1 MSPLYLYAVL
11 GAAPSADAGAGLAGE
26 PLRLLRC
33 GEVLVA
39 AGEMTEAPA
48 IAPETLRA
56 HDAVVRRLA
65 DTTDAILPAR
75 FGMIARDESVLCA
88 RLEPAASSL
97 REALARVAGREQMI
111 LRVFRAPAPSTD
123 AASSADVTASA
134 GLGSSVGAAPSAS
147 LSTGTAG
154 QGARYLAERASA
166 RRAAAEVPEI
176 AALRPVL
183 DRFVT
188 AERVERHDAPP
199 LVASVY
205 HLVARGGADVYAE
218 AVEHACAELCDVRIT
233 ISGPWAPYAF
243 APDALE

>member
-39 AGEMTEAPA
+39 AGEMSEAPA
-48 IAPETLRA
+48 IAPDTLRA

-65 DTTDAILPAR
+65 ESTDAILPAR

-111 LRVFRAPAPSTD
+111 LRVFRATADAP
-123 AASSADVTASA
+123 
-134 GLGSSVGAAPSAS
+134 APSAS
-147 LSTGTAG
+147 ESARAPAPSGAIPSANVATGAAAG
-154 QGARYLAERASA
+154 AGARYLADRASA
-166 RRAAAEVPEI
+166 RRAATEVPEI

-188 AERVERHDAPP
+188 AERVDRHDAPP

-205 HLVARGGADVYAE
+205 HLVARGAADAYAD
-218 AVEHACAELCDVRIT
+218 AVEHAAAELQDVRIT
-233 ISGPWAPYAF
+233 ISGPWVPYAF